1 MRSCK
6 YLSVVQIF
14 SGQNLGLPLGS
25 SSLDLKVIEQ
35 TIHSFLLFLEKMST
49 RSHHCWLMNTT
60 QALGSSHQ
68 RPQLTQQN
76 TQIVWAHGFGNNEM
90 LQRVR
95 EWVIVK
101 TQSGVPWKECLM
113 WFWLE
118 NSSRKLNRVTLYLCL
133 EKVFPMGQGF
143 ASDYVSDSGGKCGN
157 VGGLKRFFLHQQK
170 NAVSIETWLSA
181 LCEWG
186 QVIEQ
191 DRPLQYLPN
200 DSHDCLLFRV
210 SSLREKKQPVACS

>member
-1 MRSCK
+1 
-6 YLSVVQIF
+6 
-14 SGQNLGLPLGS
+14 
-25 SSLDLKVIEQ
+25 
-35 TIHSFLLFLEKMST
+35 MST

-60 QALGSSHQ
+60 PALGSSHQ

-118 NSSRKLNRVTLYLCL
+118 NSSRKLNRVTFYLCL
-133 EKVFPMGQGF
+133 EKVFPVGQCF
-143 ASDYVSDSGGKCGN
+143 ASDHVSDSGGKCGN

-170 NAVSIETWLSA
+170 NAVSIETWLAA